1 MNLLRFTPPLPKKIL
16 ICILLTYALPSML
29 IGELF
34 IFSGAITFKEFCDVI
49 TGPVAL
55 PFMFLMWLIGFVFY
69 KNFSK
74 KYYSYDGSAESAS
87 VLSSSLRLLY
97 KTSIFMPLF
106 LYMLE
111 PLVYQ
116 INNDAR
122 GIVFTAFN
130 GKSLYP
136 LWYCGLMGLTMLC
149 SQIFVLLTVH
159 FAEKHLSCVPYTKD
173 SQTFSLMFRIL
184 YTSLMTTAG
193 LVLIILSIFTIPAN
207 MDIPI
212 YRLLIS
218 KVMPLSV
225 LAMAV
230 LALVCYIN
238 VRDIKTGM
246 NSVQAFSRRLSEKDY
261 TMQPL
266 LVTCRCEIGEL
277 SRNMNIFFENTK
289 DILKGI
295 KENVAV
301 TQETADVLSKDI
313 KEASENVLSITG
325 GIDSIRGQMK
335 NQSQSVD
342 DAGNSVAQI
351 SNKISDLQE
360 SVATQSK
367 AVEQSSAVV
376 NEMVSNIE
384 SITATIKENEKAVSQ
399 LVAASDEGKKI
410 VLSAVETAEAI
421 SNDSDALLE
430 ASKIIQNIASQTNLL
445 AMNAAIEAA
454 HAGDVGKGFSV
465 VADEIRK
472 LAEQSNFQG
481 KSINES
487 LKKLSGS
494 IENVAA
500 ATRKVQDEFDRI
512 YELSAL
518 VKNQEST
525 IYAAVLE
532 QNEGNRQV
540 IDAIRDIT
548 VSASTVKAGTEEMYE
563 GNKLVSQEMRNLKDM
578 TIRINGEMDDMSKG
592 IERISYVMN
601 NVSGK
606 TSENAGGMAALGG
619 ELNKFSF

>member
-1 MNLLRFTPPLPKKIL
+1 
-16 ICILLTYALPSML
+16 
-29 IGELF
+29 
-34 IFSGAITFKEFCDVI
+34 
-49 TGPVAL
+49 
-55 PFMFLMWLIGFVFY
+55 
-69 KNFSK
+69 
-74 KYYSYDGSAESAS
+74 
-87 VLSSSLRLLY
+87 
-97 KTSIFMPLF
+97 
-106 LYMLE
+106 
-111 PLVYQ
+111 
-116 INNDAR
+116 
-122 GIVFTAFN
+122 
-130 GKSLYP
+130 
-136 LWYCGLMGLTMLC
+136 
-149 SQIFVLLTVH
+149 
-159 FAEKHLSCVPYTKD
+159 
-173 SQTFSLMFRIL
+173 
-184 YTSLMTTAG
+184 
-193 LVLIILSIFTIPAN
+193 
-207 MDIPI
+207 
-212 YRLLIS
+212 
-218 KVMPLSV
+218 
-225 LAMAV
+225 
-230 LALVCYIN
+230 
-238 VRDIKTGM
+238 
-246 NSVQAFSRRLSEKDY
+246 
-261 TMQPL
+261 
-266 LVTCRCEIGEL
+266 
-277 SRNMNIFFENTK
+277 MNIFFENTK

-367 AVEQSSAVV
+367 AVEQSSAAV

-399 LVAASDEGKKI
+399 LAAASDEGKKI
-410 VLSAVETAEAI
+410 VLSAVETAEVI

-494 IENVAA
+494 IENVAD

-540 IDAIRDIT
+540 IDALRDIT

-563 GNKLVSQEMRNLKDM
+563 GSKLVSQEMRNLKDM

-592 IERISYVMN
+592 IERISYVMD

-606 TSENAGGMAALGG
+606 TSENADGMAALGG
-619 ELNKFSF
+619 ELNRFSF